1 MKEPVV
7 EEQKWKEKIKNKPR
21 EKSNNHA
28 ILLKK
33 KKKKAAAARRGHTA

>member
-21 EKSNNHA
+21 KKSNNHA
-28 ILLKK
+28 ILLK

>member
-33 KKKKAAAARRGHTA
+33 KKKKSSSC